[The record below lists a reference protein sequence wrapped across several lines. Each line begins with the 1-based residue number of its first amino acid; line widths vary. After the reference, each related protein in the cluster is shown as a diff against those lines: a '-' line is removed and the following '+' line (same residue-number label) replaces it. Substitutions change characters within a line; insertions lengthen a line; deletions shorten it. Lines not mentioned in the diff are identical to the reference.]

1 MIIILG
7 LILFCLIFLLIGHL
21 VVGVVVND
29 DKENKIDDM
38 EEELRKK
45 EHNIE
50 LLSKMVDSSY
60 SKDLKKK
67 EWYIKW
73 IGTFY

>member
-7 LILFCLIFLLIGHL
+7 FILFCLIFLLIGYL

-67 EWYIKW
+67 E
-73 IGTFY
+73 

>member
-67 EWYIKW
+67 E
-73 IGTFY
+73 

>member
-38 EEELRKK
+38 EEELHKK

-67 EWYIKW
+67 E
-73 IGTFY
+73 

>member
-1 MIIILG
+1 
-7 LILFCLIFLLIGHL
+7 
-21 VVGVVVND
+21 
-29 DKENKIDDM
+29 M
-38 EEELRKK
+38 EEELHKK

-67 EWYIKW
+67 E
-73 IGTFY
+73 